1 MEVVV
6 VCRRL
11 SELPETSYVIMTA
24 GQYDVMAE
32 VICHDT
38 GHFTDLVNERMHQI
52 DGVTS
57 TESFFVLE
65 VHKLAYGWGVS
76 RVESL
81 ALDAHA
87 PPVPGTGDRP

>member
-1 MEVVV
+1 VRPGTARE

-38 GHFTDLVNERMHQI
+38 GHLTDLDPAAASHLKRVAHYQ
-52 DGVTS
+52 
-57 TESFFVLE
+57 E
-65 VHKLAYGWGVS
+65 VYAGKPAWQGF
-76 RVESL
+76 
-81 ALDAHA
+81 
-87 PPVPGTGDRP
+87 